1 MDTVLQDLRYA
12 VRSLLKSPG
21 FAIVA
26 VLTLAL
32 GIGANTAIF
41 SVVNAVLLRPLPYAD
56 PDRLVMVWERNLQR
70 SRDRNVISPGNYLDW
85 RSQSRA
91 FSDIAALRAWRANL
105 RGVEQ
110 PEELPVEYVT
120 GNFFRTLGVQ
130 PVLGRTFTEAEDRP
144 GGATAVLL
152 SYDAWQRLFGG
163 SPGVLDRSVVL
174 NETPRR
180 IVGVLPAGFASPG
193 SAALGRSGRDR
204 PQMWLPL
211 RLDPSQDYRTT
222 SGRYLLAVARLKPG
236 ISVAN
241 AQGDLDVIGRRL
253 SETYP
258 GFDAGWDVHLIPL
271 EEQIVGGV
279 RRALWILAGVVAF
292 VLLIAC
298 ANVANL
304 QLVRAAARQRE
315 FAVRAAL
322 GASRGR
328 VVRQLLA
335 ESMLLGGI
343 GGLAGLLLAS
353 WGTGLLSAL
362 GSAGL
367 PRANEIRADGW
378 TLVYTLGLSL
388 ASGILFGVVP
398 ALHASRTGLHDALR
412 EGARD
417 TSRGSR
423 TRGLL
428 VGAQVALSMVL
439 LIGAG
444 LLIRSFD
451 RLQAQDPGFNPEDV
465 LTTRIQLSSAR
476 YDSTGRQIR
485 FFQGLLE
492 RVRRV
497 PGVRSASAI
506 TWLPFSGLGS
516 ATRIYVEG
524 RPLPRPGEELSADI
538 RGVDPQY
545 FRTMQIPVTHGV
557 PFTDADG
564 PRTRQAI
571 VINATMA
578 RTMFPGQDPIGQ
590 HILMPWGDTLRGEIV
605 AVAGDAKHVALDSL
619 ARPMVYWAMSQFP
632 SSFMTLV
639 VRTAG
644 DPMGLVPAI
653 RSELKALDA
662 NQPLADVKPLAEYL
676 GRSVAQRRFTTL
688 LVAVFAGI
696 ALVLAA
702 VGLYGV
708 LAYSVSQRTR
718 EIGVR
723 MALGARAGDVL
734 RMVVRQGMLVV
745 GAGVVVGIGG
755 ALALTRVMTAL
766 LYGVSATDPPTFI
779 TVVAVF
785 GLVALVAC
793 WLPARRAT
801 RVDPMVALRSE

>member
-1 MDTVLQDLRYA
+1 MESLLQDIRYA
-12 VRSLLKSPG
+12 GRSLLKSPG
-21 FAIVA
+21 FTVVA

-41 SVVNAVLLRPLPYAD
+41 SVVNAVLLRPLPYAE
-56 PDRLVMVWERNLQR
+56 PERLVMVWERNLQR
-70 SRDRNVISPGNYLDW
+70 GRDRNVISPANYLDW
-85 RSQSRA
+85 QSQNRV
-91 FSDIAALRAWRANL
+91 FSDIAARLYWRANL
-105 RGVEQ
+105 GGVEQ

-120 GNFFRTLGVQ
+120 GNFFRTLGVR
-130 PVLGRTFTEAEDRP
+130 PLLGRTFTEAEDRP
-144 GGATAVLL
+144 GGASAVLV
-152 SYDAWQRLFGG
+152 SYDAWRRLFGG

-174 NETPRR
+174 NETPYT
-180 IVGVLPAGFASPG
+180 IVGVMPAGFASPG
-193 SAALGRSGRDR
+193 VVALGRSGRDR

-211 RLDPSQDYRTT
+211 RLDPSRDYRAT
-222 SGRYLLAVARLKPG
+222 SGRYLQAVARLKPG
-236 ISVAN
+236 TSEAN
-241 AQGDLDVIGRRL
+241 AQGDLDVIARRL
-253 SETYP
+253 SEAYP
-258 GFDAGWDVHLIPL
+258 SFDAGWGVHLIPL
-271 EEQIVGGV
+271 GEQVVGGV
-279 RRALWILAGVVAF
+279 RRALLILAGVVAF

-304 QLVRAAARQRE
+304 QLVRAAARRRE

-335 ESMLLGGI
+335 ESVLLAGI
-343 GGLAGLLLAS
+343 GGLVGLLLAS

-362 GSAGL
+362 ASAGL
-367 PRANEIRADGW
+367 PRANEIRADGL
-378 TLVYTLGLSL
+378 TLLFTLGLSL
-388 ASGILFGVVP
+388 ASGILFGVAP
-398 ALHASRTGLHDALR
+398 ALHASRPDLHDALR
-412 EGARD
+412 EAARG
-417 TSRGSR
+417 TGRGSR

-444 LLIRSFD
+444 LLIRSFS
-451 RLQAQDPGFNPEDV
+451 RLQAQDPGFNPEHV
-465 LTTRIQLSSAR
+465 LTARIQLASAR
-476 YDSTGRQIR
+476 YDSTGRQVQ
-485 FFQGLLE
+485 FFQDLLE

-497 PGVRSASAI
+497 PGVRAASAI

-516 ATRIYVEG
+516 ATSFYVEG
-524 RPLPRPGEELSADI
+524 RPLPGPGEELSADI
-538 RGVDPQY
+538 RAVDPQY
-545 FRTMQIPVTHGV
+545 FRTMQIPVTRGV
-557 PFTDADG
+557 PFTDVDG
-564 PRTRQAI
+564 PRTRKAV
-571 VINATMA
+571 VINETMA
-578 RTMFPGQDPIGQ
+578 RTMFLGQDPIGQ
-590 HILMPWGDTLRGEIV
+590 HVLMPWDDTLRGEIV

-619 ARPMVYWAMSQFP
+619 ARPMIYWAMSQFP

-639 VRTAG
+639 VRAAN
-644 DPMGLVPAI
+644 DPMDLVPSI
-653 RSELKALDA
+653 RSELRALDP
-662 NQPLADVKPLAEYL
+662 NQPLADVKPLVDYL

-688 LVAVFAGI
+688 LVAAFAGI
-696 ALVLAA
+696 ALALAA

-734 RMVVRQGMLVV
+734 GMVVRQGMIVV

-755 ALALTRVMTAL
+755 AIGLTRVMTAL

-785 GLVALVAC
+785 GLVAFLAC